1 MRGDG
6 ESALLPDPGNGRASS
21 AALHFARRGIQTGR
35 AQGVHL
41 QRLSNSPGRAAQ
53 AAGLGCLL
61 LTWREQWGM
70 NPAQRAVLSWASRW
84 EARLPLMVRVSN
96 GSRAKSFNLQGD
108 RSETAHDDR
117 LFFDLPGPRFR
128 RWERRSSACG
138 GGLSLTTRAWRGA
151 HLIPPRGHP
160 AASNQITTG
169 SPVGWQA

>member
-1 MRGDG
+1 MARARSCLIPETAGRAPRRFTLRAGASRRVVLKVFICNDF
-6 ESALLPDPGNGRASS
+6 LILPD
-21 AALHFARRGIQTGR
+21 ARLRPRGW
-35 AQGVHL
+35 GVC
-41 QRLSNSPGRAAQ
+41 SSPGVSNGA
-53 AAGLGCLL
+53 
-61 LTWREQWGM
+61 

-108 RSETAHDDR
+108 RSERAHDDR